1 MFTDDQPADISRA
14 KNRAPDAP
22 FNWKSLPIEVLI
34 QYRDEITSLLP
45 PLALS
50 DMNLEEEL
58 LLQFH
63 AIRSLQTTVLND
75 DTLPLN
81 QRAQVANS
89 VTNILNKLTDLQGVA
104 YNQERFKAIEL
115 ALIRS
120 LRTLPEDVA
129 KDFIDQYEEVVKKY
143 TTTKVVE

>member
-1 MFTDDQPADISRA
+1 MFTDDQPAELSR
-14 KNRAPDAP
+14 RSSPSSGAP
-22 FNWKSLPIEVLI
+22 FNWKALPVDLLI
-34 QYRDEITSLLP
+34 QYRDEITAHLP
-45 PLALS
+45 PLALK
-50 DMNLEEEL
+50 DINLEEEL

-63 AIRSLQTTVLND
+63 AIRQLQTTVLND
-75 DTLPLN
+75 ETLPLN

-89 VTNILNKLTDLQGVA
+89 VTNILNKLTELQGEA

-129 KDFIDQYEEVVKKY
+129 KDFIEQYEEVVKKH